1 MKVFFKLFLIFAK
14 IGLFTFGGGYAMLP
28 MIEEECVKK
37 HKWITSEEFASLV
50 VLADSTPGPVAIN
63 CATFIGCRQK
73 GILGSVCATLGM
85 IFPSFV
91 IIYIIS
97 IFFDKFSSLHWVSSA
112 FKGIKAAVAILI
124 IDAAIR
130 LFKKVDK
137 KPLPICVAIISFG
150 AMLAIDIFSLHI
162 SSIVILI
169 TAAATGLIIYFA
181 TRKQKEGGQL

>member
-1 MKVFFKLFLIFAK
+1 MKDYFKLFLIFAK

-37 HKWITSEEFASLV
+37 HKWISEDEFTHLV

-63 CATFIGCRQK
+63 CATFIGCKLK
-73 GILGSVCATLGM
+73 GFLGSVCATVGM
-85 IFPSFV
+85 VFPSFI

-97 IFFDKFSSLHWVSSA
+97 VFFERFLAFHWVRSA

-130 LFKKVDK
+130 LFKKVEK
-137 KPLPICVAIISFG
+137 KPIPICVGVASFA
-150 AMLAIDIFSLHI
+150 AMIAIDIFSLHI
-162 SSIVILI
+162 SSVVILLS
-169 TAAATGLIIYFA
+169 AAALGVIIYFA
-181 TRKQKEGGQL
+181 RRKQKGGNL

>member
-1 MKVFFKLFLIFAK
+1 MKDFLKLFLIFAK

-37 HKWITSEEFASLV
+37 QKWISSEEFAHLV

-63 CATFIGCRQK
+63 CATFIGCKLK
-73 GILGSVCATLGM
+73 GFFGSVCATLGM
-85 IFPSFV
+85 VFPSFV

-97 IFFDKFSSLHWVSSA
+97 LFFERFSALRWVTSA

-124 IDAAIR
+124 VDAAIR

-137 KPLPICVAIISFG
+137 KPVPICVAVLSFA

-169 TAAATGLIIYFA
+169 TAAAVGVIIYFA

>member
-1 MKVFFKLFLIFAK
+1 MKDYLKLFLIFAK

-37 HKWITSEEFASLV
+37 RGWISSEEFTHLV
-50 VLADSTPGPVAIN
+50 VLADSTPGPIAIN
-63 CATFIGCRQK
+63 SATFIGCKLK
-73 GILGSVCATLGM
+73 GVFGSVCATLGM
-85 IFPSFV
+85 VFPSFV

-97 IFFDKFSSLHWVSSA
+97 LFFDYFSSLRWVASA

-124 IDAAIR
+124 IDAALR

-137 KPLPICVAIISFG
+137 KPLPVCVAVLSFT
-150 AMLAIDIFSLHI
+150 AMLAIDFFSLHI

-169 TAAATGLIIYFA
+169 TAAASGVIIYFA
-181 TRKQKEGGQL
+181 TRKHKEGGQL

>member
-1 MKVFFKLFLIFAK
+1 MKELIKLFLTFAK

-28 MIEEECVKK
+28 MIEDECVKK
-37 HKWITSEEFASLV
+37 HKWLSDDEFSHLV

-73 GILGSVCATLGM
+73 GVAGSVVATLGM

-91 IIYIIS
+91 IIYLIS
-97 IFFDKFSSLHWVSSA
+97 IFFDKFSSFQWVESA

-124 IDAAIR
+124 IDAALR
-130 LFKKVDK
+130 LFKKVEK
-137 KPLPICVAIISFG
+137 KPLPICVAVLSFG
-150 AMLAIDIFSLHI
+150 AMMAIDIFSLHI

-181 TRKQKEGGQL
+181 TRKHKEGGQL